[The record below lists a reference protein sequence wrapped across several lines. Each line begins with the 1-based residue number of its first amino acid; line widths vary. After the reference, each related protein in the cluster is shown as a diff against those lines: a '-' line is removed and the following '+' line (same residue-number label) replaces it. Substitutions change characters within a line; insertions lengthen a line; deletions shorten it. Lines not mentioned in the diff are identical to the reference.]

1 MTNNTTTDRYLTAG
15 RDRTRA
21 ARKAARRTRAGMVGH
36 PLPDG
41 SGRVALAAAVE
52 PAMTEQQH
60 ARADHA
66 AELGRLADA
75 IHADYRR
82 AADEANRL
90 KTAHNAAMAD
100 YIEARGRIYRADA
113 RPAA

>member
-1 MTNNTTTDRYLTAG
+1 MTNTTTTDRA
-15 RDRTRA
+15 
-21 ARKAARRTRAGMVGH
+21 
-36 PLPDG
+36 
-41 SGRVALAAAVE
+41 
-52 PAMTEQQH
+52 AMTEQQR

-90 KTAHNAAMAD
+90 KAAYNAAYAD
-100 YIEARGRIYRADA
+100 YVEGRRRVWLADTL
-113 RPAA
+113 AAY